1 MSAENSQSP
10 GASPPTTSHHST
22 QILSSEEEE
31 VEAVVDEEN
40 LQDASPSPEEEE
52 SFEEEEY
59 LQEDEYLYEEKYLER
74 KDYLYGRYLQEG
86 EYLDERKY
94 LEKGNYVFMF
104 CTSCAEKVRNTIE
117 WGKVWRLQ
125 ISQSPSPLPLP
136 TITSLAPTS
145 QMQNLELDRGE
156 FKTMFPPQT
165 TQTLDARS
173 SPMMATHSPVQVAF
187 KSPPSTSEVTTE
199 SYTYSFPSSSMR
211 DQDSQTE
218 WTYEKKLEYSV
229 SEIDKE
235 YEDGMEPISDRN
247 LRDALLEE
255 AGKQETEDFDVSML
269 SSSYQTVFR
278 MIIREMTALSELD
291 EDFDIP
297 LTRLLESQ
305 NKKKLR
311 MLLKKNFE
319 KYKEAILW
327 ILRRREGQRAT
338 ETSTLTFSLSAPK
351 AFEEPKEEVTAQP
364 VVPVRRKK
372 LEVDTEWIKQK
383 IQAHRADGKI
393 VLYPNK
399 KVFQILFPD
408 GTGQIHYPSGNL
420 ALLILCTQVSK
431 FTYIVLEDST
441 ETWLRALINN
451 SGSATFYDDNR
462 DIWLNLSS
470 NLGYY
475 FPKGKHTKAW
485 NWWNLG
491 IHVHTPPVQPISLKI
506 NRYIKV
512 HIRSQDKIILHF
524 IHEQKR
530 ICLNLGTRYKL
541 TTPEVLCEMG
551 KTAIL
556 QVEPGLMVRKIQTLL
571 RRMSRALNSLP
582 VRDLEK
588 FAEAARL
595 LLENKKKKEIL
606 SQLWILA
613 LTQDTD
619 YAQTYL
625 CPLLAVCSAR
635 SFVPR
640 CLHPYNGPRNHAG
653 NVIPIIVS
661 LALPLTPG

>member
-52 SFEEEEY
+52 EESFEEEEY

-74 KDYLYGRYLQEG
+74 KDYLYGKYLQE
-86 EYLDERKY
+86 
-94 LEKGNYVFMF
+94 
-104 CTSCAEKVRNTIE
+104 
-117 WGKVWRLQ
+117 
-125 ISQSPSPLPLP
+125 
-136 TITSLAPTS
+136 
-145 QMQNLELDRGE
+145 E

-165 TQTLDARS
+165 TQNLAARS
-173 SPMMATHSPVQVAF
+173 SATGTPMMATHSPVQPAF
-187 KSPPSTSEVTTE
+187 NSPPSTSEITTE

-218 WTYEKKLEYSV
+218 WTYEKKLVTSLISKLKADKETSMLTALESDTEEYSV

-269 SSSYQTVFR
+269 NSSYQTVFR

-297 LTRLLESQ
+297 LTRLLESR

-327 ILRRREGQRAT
+327 ILRRREASQRAA
-338 ETSTLTFSLSAPK
+338 ETSTFTFSLSAPK
-351 AFEEPKEEVTAQP
+351 ALEQPKEEVTAQP

-372 LEVDTEWIKQK
+372 LEVDPEWIKQK
-383 IQAHRADGKI
+383 TQVHRADGKI
-393 VLYPNK
+393 VPYPNK

-420 ALLILCTQVSK
+420 ALLILCTQVNK
-431 FTYIVLEDST
+431 FTYIVLEDRT

-491 IHVHTPPVQPISLKI
+491 IHVHTPPVQPITLKI
-506 NRYIKV
+506 NQYIKV

-530 ICLNLGTRYKL
+530 ICLNLGTRYKGHVE
-541 TTPEVLCEMG
+541 TW
-551 KTAIL
+551 L
-556 QVEPGLMVRKIQTLL
+556 QAESSKGTL
-571 RRMSRALNSLP
+571 MSRGCRDKLPQPGRLRTQTGVLVHLAGGCKSEIKVLVSEPLPFWESPPLP
-582 VRDLEK
+582 VSGRLTADLNPGE
-588 FAEAARL
+588 
-595 LLENKKKKEIL
+595 
-606 SQLWILA
+606 LA
-613 LTQDTD
+613 PPATEQ
-619 YAQTYL
+619 
-625 CPLLAVCSAR
+625 
-635 SFVPR
+635 
-640 CLHPYNGPRNHAG
+640 
-653 NVIPIIVS
+653 
-661 LALPLTPG
+661 

>member
-52 SFEEEEY
+52 EESFEEEEY

-74 KDYLYGRYLQEG
+74 KDYLYGKYLQE
-86 EYLDERKY
+86 
-94 LEKGNYVFMF
+94 
-104 CTSCAEKVRNTIE
+104 
-117 WGKVWRLQ
+117 
-125 ISQSPSPLPLP
+125 
-136 TITSLAPTS
+136 
-145 QMQNLELDRGE
+145 E

-165 TQTLDARS
+165 TQNLAARS
-173 SPMMATHSPVQVAF
+173 SATGTPMMATHSPVQPAF
-187 KSPPSTSEVTTE
+187 NSPPSTSEITTE

-218 WTYEKKLEYSV
+218 WTYEKKLVTSLISKLKADKETSMLTALESDTEEYSV

-255 AGKQETEDFDVSML
+255 AGKQETEDFDVS
-269 SSSYQTVFR
+269 V
-278 MIIREMTALSELD
+278 
-291 EDFDIP
+291 
-297 LTRLLESQ
+297 
-305 NKKKLR
+305 
-311 MLLKKNFE
+311 
-319 KYKEAILW
+319 
-327 ILRRREGQRAT
+327 
-338 ETSTLTFSLSAPK
+338 
-351 AFEEPKEEVTAQP
+351 
-364 VVPVRRKK
+364 
-372 LEVDTEWIKQK
+372 
-383 IQAHRADGKI
+383 HRADGKI
-393 VLYPNK
+393 VPYPNK

-420 ALLILCTQVSK
+420 ALLILCTQVNK
-431 FTYIVLEDST
+431 FTYIVLEDRT

-491 IHVHTPPVQPISLKI
+491 IHVHTPPVQPITLKI
-506 NRYIKV
+506 NQYIKV

-530 ICLNLGTRYKL
+530 ICLNLGTRYKGHVE
-541 TTPEVLCEMG
+541 TW
-551 KTAIL
+551 L
-556 QVEPGLMVRKIQTLL
+556 QAESSKGTL
-571 RRMSRALNSLP
+571 MSRGCRDKLPQPGRLRTQTGVLVHLAGGCKSEIKVLVSEPLPFWESPPLP
-582 VRDLEK
+582 VSGRLTADLNPGE
-588 FAEAARL
+588 
-595 LLENKKKKEIL
+595 
-606 SQLWILA
+606 LA
-613 LTQDTD
+613 PPATEQ
-619 YAQTYL
+619 
-625 CPLLAVCSAR
+625 
-635 SFVPR
+635 
-640 CLHPYNGPRNHAG
+640 
-653 NVIPIIVS
+653 
-661 LALPLTPG
+661 